1 MEMRRCLVLAAMP
14 ASAGRSGTLVI
25 LFNEHNDDRRT
36 MNTTLK
42 KIAFVL
48 SLGLGLGVSMSASA
62 EVNETLCQ
70 TYANKCAWGIE
81 RACQLWEQHC
91 NTEEL

>member
-1 MEMRRCLVLAAMP
+1 
-14 ASAGRSGTLVI
+14 
-25 LFNEHNDDRRT
+25 

-48 SLGLGLGVSMSASA
+48 SLGMGLGVSLSASA

-81 RACQLWEQHC
+81 RA
-91 NTEEL
+91 

>member
-1 MEMRRCLVLAAMP
+1 
-14 ASAGRSGTLVI
+14 
-25 LFNEHNDDRRT
+25 

-48 SLGLGLGVSMSASA
+48 SLGMGLGVSLSASA

-70 TYANKCAWGIE
+70 TYANKCAWGID
-81 RACQLWEQHC
+81 RACQLWEQYC

>member
-1 MEMRRCLVLAAMP
+1 MKP
-14 ASAGRSGTLVI
+14 T
-25 LFNEHNDDRRT
+25 F
-36 MNTTLK
+36 K

-48 SLGLGLGVSMSASA
+48 SLGLGLGLGVSLSASA

-81 RACQLWEQHC
+81 RACQLWEQNC

>member
-1 MEMRRCLVLAAMP
+1 MLAGRRCCR
-14 ASAGRSGTLVI
+14 AGYPTGVI
-25 LFNEHNDDRRT
+25 LFNDNNDERT
-36 MNTTLK
+36 TMKLTLK
-42 KIAFVL
+42 KMAFVL
-48 SLGLGLGVSMSASA
+48 SLGLGLGVSTSALA
-62 EVNETLCQ
+62 VNETLCQ